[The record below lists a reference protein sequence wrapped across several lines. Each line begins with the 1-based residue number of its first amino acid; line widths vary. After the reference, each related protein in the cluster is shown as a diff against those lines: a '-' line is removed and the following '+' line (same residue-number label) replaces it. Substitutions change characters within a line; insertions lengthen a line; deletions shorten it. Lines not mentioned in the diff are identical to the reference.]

1 MEPREAVQRAEAN
14 ARLPSGSDER
24 FAGYGV
30 MGLPF
35 SSGHVLAMRR
45 FPASSVGPGYI
56 SVWHRSPEGRWTFWQ
71 DVPPAQACPRYF
83 GAAIAESFESEIDVS
98 WTGPRDLSI
107 RVADEL
113 DWDVSVAST
122 PVTTAMNT
130 LSSLL
135 PNALWRNGLVLGAM
149 ESMAGL
155 ALHAGRVGLR
165 GTAPNRQRFIA
176 NPLRIW
182 FVTRTRAVLRG
193 QDLGPMGRL
202 TQQARLGDFWLP
214 QRGILSV
221 GRAFFEPFDAAA
233 HISATQQTQP

>member
-14 ARLPSGSDER
+14 AQLPSGSDER

-56 SVWHRSPEGRWTFWQ
+56 SVWHRSPDGRWTFWQ
-71 DVPPAQACPRYF
+71 DVPPEQACPRYF
-83 GAAIAESFESEIDVS
+83 GAAITEALQRDIDVS

-113 DWDVSVAST
+113 DWGVSVAST
-122 PVTTAMNT
+122 PVTAAMNT
-130 LSSLL
+130 MSSLL
-135 PNALWRNGLVLGAM
+135 PNALWRNGRVLGAM

-155 ALHAGRVGLR
+155 ALRAGRVGLR
-165 GTAPNRQRFIA
+165 GIAPNRQRFIA

-182 FVTRTRAVLRG
+182 IITRTRAVLRG
-193 QDLGPMGRL
+193 QDLGPMGPL
-202 TQQARLGDFWLP
+202 PQQARLGDFWIP

-233 HISATQQTQP
+233 HTSATQQTQA